1 MGKSRHLFGFI
12 VLLLLSST
20 GFSQTDEGKVD
31 MADTMR
37 SNGRIF
43 VVVAVVVVILI
54 GLILY
59 LVRLD
64 KKISKVEKETR

>member
-1 MGKSRHLFGFI
+1 MAKLKYLLI
-12 VLLLLSST
+12 CVALLLFCANLYA
-20 GFSQTDEGKVD
+20 QTEGEKVE

-37 SNGRIF
+37 GNGRIF
-43 VVVAVVVVILI
+43 VVVAVVLVILI

-64 KKISKVEKETR
+64 KKISKLEKERE

>member
-1 MGKSRHLFGFI
+1 MAKLKYLFAC
-12 VLLLLSST
+12 LALSL
-20 GFSQTDEGKVD
+20 FCANMYAQTEREKVE

-43 VVVAVVVVILI
+43 VVVAVVLVILV
-54 GLILY
+54 GLIFY

-64 KKISKVEKETR
+64 KKISKLEKGKE

>member
-1 MGKSRHLFGFI
+1 MGKLRYLFGFI
-12 VLLLLSST
+12 VLLLLSSQ
-20 GFSQTDEGKVD
+20 GFSQTDEGKAD
-31 MADTMR
+31 MADVMR

-64 KKISKVEKETR
+64 KKISKMEKDSR

>member
-1 MGKSRHLFGFI
+1 MAKLKYLSAF
-12 VLLLLSST
+12 VALLLLSST
-20 GFSQTDEGKVD
+20 IYAQTDGNTAD
-31 MADTMR
+31 MADMMR

-64 KKISKVEKETR
+64 RKISKLEKEK

>member
-1 MGKSRHLFGFI
+1 MAKLKYLSAF
-12 VLLLLSST
+12 VALLMSSST
-20 GFSQTDEGKVD
+20 IYSQTDGNNVD

-43 VVVAVVVVILI
+43 VVVAVVVVILF

-64 KKISKVEKETR
+64 KKISKLEKEK

>member
-1 MGKSRHLFGFI
+1 MRILRFLLFFTG
-12 VLLLLSST
+12 VLFST
-20 GFSQTDEGKVD
+20 QISFAQEKVD

-37 SNGRIF
+37 SNGRIY
-43 VVVAVVVVILI
+43 VVVAVVLVILI

-64 KKISKVEKETR
+64 KKITKMEKENK